1 MDSEA
6 AAFSTLLRRF
16 RLAAGMSQEALAAR
30 SGLSTDAIAA
40 LERGRRTRPRAFTLG
55 VLADA
60 LGLGADDRSR
70 LLSAL
75 AYRAEPRGSPA
86 RTLPRRL
93 TSFVG
98 RQREL
103 AEVERM
109 LGEARLV
116 TLTGPGGTGKTRL
129 ALAAAE
135 SRRGDCWFVAL
146 DACPEP
152 ALVTRAVASAVG
164 AREAPG
170 SSIAE
175 SLHRYA
181 AGLDGLLV
189 LDNCEHVA
197 AAAADIAHDL
207 LSVAPQLRL
216 LATSREVLRVPGEMT
231 WQVPALPDVDAIQL
245 FADRAALAV
254 PGFTINSDNAD
265 AVSRVCRLLDG
276 IPLAIELAAA
286 RSRALTPAQLAERLD
301 DAFTVLTSGVRTDP
315 ARHQTLRA
323 TVDWSYQLLEP
334 AERRLFGQLSVF
346 AGGFS
351 LEAAEHV
358 WGGPVLEPLGALVDR
373 SLVLAEANDEGMRYR
388 LLEVLRQY
396 GLARLAEAGEEDEA
410 RLRHAEHCLEQAQW
424 LPQGLQDRGDNRRW
438 LPRFRNERANFDTAL
453 HWAAE
458 RGGAAGQ
465 TGAALAYALVPFWLA
480 DGSINEGAARL
491 QMALAWAQG
500 ILRADILHTLAS
512 FTFRRGDYSLAVALM
527 QESADIR
534 RSAGDEDGMPG
545 ELNLLGLFRVCASEP
560 GGAAV
565 LAQALATLVGRGDER
580 GAAESS
586 LFLGFAAVADD
597 DLASAD
603 QRFEVAAEIYSATG
617 DYARLIACRGSQC
630 FLRLEAG
637 NLAEAGRIWAE
648 IQAAVAG
655 PLHGMNEEAG
665 WLWAAMLVADAHGQD
680 QTALRLLGAIEAWDR
695 RGLRFIE
702 PLRRRYQPLA
712 DRIKAQADPAMRA
725 ALMAEG
731 AAMSAA
737 ELVALP
743 VIPAGQRG

>member
-1 MDSEA
+1 MEKEA
-6 AAFSTLLRRF
+6 DGFAALLRHF
-16 RLAAGMSQEALAAR
+16 RLAAGMSQEALAQR
-30 SGLSTDAIAA
+30 SGLSADAIAA

-60 LGLGADDRSR
+60 LALGADDRAR

-75 AYRAEPRGSPA
+75 AGQPEPRGSPGHS
-86 RTLPRRL
+86 LPMRL

-98 RQREL
+98 RQHEL
-103 AEVERM
+103 AEVDRM
-109 LGEARLV
+109 LGEARLL

-135 SRRGDCWFVAL
+135 GRRGDCWFVAL
-146 DACPEP
+146 DACLEP
-152 ALVTRAVASAVG
+152 ALVTRAVASALG
-164 AREAPG
+164 ARESPG
-170 SSIAE
+170 SSLAE
-175 SLHRYA
+175 SLHRHA

-197 AAAADIAHDL
+197 GAAADIANVL
-207 LSVAPQLRL
+207 LSVAPRLRL

-231 WQVPALPDVDAIQL
+231 WQVPALPEIDAVRL
-245 FADRAALAV
+245 FADRSSLAV
-254 PGFTINSDNAD
+254 PGFTINSGNAD
-265 AVSRVCRLLDG
+265 AVARVCRLLDG

-301 DAFTVLTSGVRTDP
+301 NAFTVLTSGVRTDP
-315 ARHQTLRA
+315 PRHQTLRA

-334 AERRLFGQLSVF
+334 AERVLFDRLSVF

-358 WGGPVLEPLGALVDR
+358 WGGPVLEPLAALVDR
-373 SLVLAEANDEGMRYR
+373 SLVLAEADDEGMRYR

-396 GLARLAEAGEEDEA
+396 GLARLTDAGEEDEA
-410 RLRHAEHCLEQAQW
+410 RLRHAEYYLGLARR

-438 LPRFRNERANFDTAL
+438 LPRFRAERANFDAAVQ
-453 HWAAE
+453 WAAD
-458 RGGAAGQ
+458 RGGEAGQ
-465 TGAALAYALVPFWLA
+465 TGAALAHALVPFWLA

-491 QMALAWAQG
+491 QMALASAHG
-500 ILRADILHTLAS
+500 ILRADILHTMAS
-512 FTFRRGDYSLAVALM
+512 FTFRRGDYSRAVALM
-527 QESADIR
+527 EESTEIR
-534 RSAGDEDGMPG
+534 RAAGDEHGMPV

-560 GGAAV
+560 GGSGI
-565 LAQALATLVGRGDER
+565 LEQALAALAARGDER

-586 LFLGFAAVADD
+586 LFLGFAAIADD
-597 DLASAD
+597 DLASAE
-603 QRFEVAAEIYSATG
+603 QRFEAAAKIYGATG
-617 DYARLIACRGSQC
+617 DYARLVACRGSQC

-637 NLAEAGRIWAE
+637 NLAQARSIWADV
-648 IQAAVAG
+648 QAAVAG

-680 QTALRLLGAIEAWDR
+680 QTALRLLGAIDAWDR

-712 DRIKAQADPAMRA
+712 DRIRTQADPAVRV

-731 AAMSAA
+731 AAMSPA
-737 ELVALP
+737 ELIALP
-743 VIPAGQRG
+743 VLPADQPA